1 MSIPDFVSRNFI
13 GKEALKESTLGCTR
27 TATTRLLQV
36 RDAIAS
42 HSHADVDEVFYVVA
56 GEGSVTMAQKGAL
69 PIGPGSLGILPRG
82 APHTIE
88 RRGKNPLILLS
99 TLTGAPCTHDTEP
112 K

>member
-1 MSIPDFVSRNFI
+1 
-13 GKEALKESTLGCTR
+13 
-27 TATTRLLQV
+27 
-36 RDAIAS
+36 
-42 HSHADVDEVFYVVA
+42 VFYVVA
-56 GEGSVTMAQKGAL
+56 GEGSIAVAQRGAL
-69 PIGPGSLGILPRG
+69 PVGPGSLVILPRG